1 MRPLRECGRK
11 RNNMEKMTRKM
22 FFEAVVAGEISEEV
36 KAMAEKELEKLAET
50 STKRAEKAAEK
61 MAEYGPMVDRIV
73 KEILGSEPMT
83 SSQVGEIL
91 GISFQKAGV
100 PLKMAVEQGLVQ
112 TVELKEKGRVKKG
125 YVLA

>member
-1 MRPLRECGRK
+1 
-11 RNNMEKMTRKM
+11 MEKMTRKM

-36 KAMAEKELEKLAET
+36 KAMAAKELEKLAET
-50 STKRAEKAAEK
+50 SAKRAEKTAEK

-91 GISFQKAGV
+91 GVSFQKAGV